1 MAAPFHF
8 FNTSNN
14 NEYDV
19 LEQLG
24 DLLNASIPVAAPD
37 DTRYHFEETSLDQR
51 GAYGLIHHL
60 DANDNVIGFIH
71 VDVQSHDGSIDDLLY
86 CISYERGHEH
96 VYAEDTYKHK
106 APDPYA
112 LCACITDTATRGY
125 AALQESR

>member
-37 DTRYHFEETSLDQR
+37 DTRYHFEETSLD
-51 GAYGLIHHL
+51 
-60 DANDNVIGFIH
+60 
-71 VDVQSHDGSIDDLLY
+71 
-86 CISYERGHEH
+86 
-96 VYAEDTYKHK
+96 
-106 APDPYA
+106 
-112 LCACITDTATRGY
+112 
-125 AALQESR
+125 